1 MRERTANHPLPLRL
15 MALCAVAVLS
25 VSACRDGDDQSAEA
39 EGADG
44 GITEADA
51 DPARSGPL
59 AGQEDLSEY
68 GITYRVPDGWGQ
80 PPSQLGNLGLE
91 GDRPEVAHAVTRTDD
106 AYVAFAS
113 LTVID
118 QDTSDGKAVS
128 TAELAVNLRLLLGL
142 ASEDISEDSQEQY
155 TVPGT
160 EEATRV
166 DIVFGEAD
174 VDQEMTML
182 FVDTGAGAVA
192 VLSVGIDHSTEPTPD
207 EVPDGVVE
215 DILAS
220 VSVG

>member
-1 MRERTANHPLPLRL
+1 
-15 MALCAVAVLS
+15 MALCAAAVLS
-25 VSACRDGDDQSAEA
+25 VSACRDGDDQTVGA
-39 EGADG
+39 EGADKG
-44 GITEADA
+44 VAEADA
-51 DPARSGPL
+51 DPEQSGPL

-91 GDRPEVAHAVTRTDD
+91 GDRPEVAHAITRTDD

-113 LTVID
+113 ITVID

-142 ASEDISEDSQEQY
+142 ASMDISEDSQEQY

-174 VDQEMTML
+174 QEMTML
-182 FVDTGAGAVA
+182 FVDIGAGAVA

-207 EVPDGVVE
+207 EVPDGIVE

>member
-1 MRERTANHPLPLRL
+1 
-15 MALCAVAVLS
+15 MALCAAAVLS

-39 EGADG
+39 DG
-44 GITEADA
+44 SEESVAEADA
-51 DPARSGPL
+51 APVESGPL

-68 GITYRVPDGWGQ
+68 GITYRVPDGWSQ

-106 AYVAFAS
+106 AYVAFVS

-118 QDTSDGKAVS
+118 QDTSDGQATS
-128 TAELAVNLRLLLGL
+128 TAELGVNFRLILSL
-142 ASEDISEDSQEQY
+142 AAEDSFDDSQEQY

-166 DIVFGEAD
+166 DIIFTEAD
-174 VDQEMTML
+174 QELTML

-192 VLSVGIDHSTEPTPD
+192 VLSVGIDHSTQPTPD
-207 EVPDGVVE
+207 EVPDGIIE

-220 VSVG
+220 VAVG